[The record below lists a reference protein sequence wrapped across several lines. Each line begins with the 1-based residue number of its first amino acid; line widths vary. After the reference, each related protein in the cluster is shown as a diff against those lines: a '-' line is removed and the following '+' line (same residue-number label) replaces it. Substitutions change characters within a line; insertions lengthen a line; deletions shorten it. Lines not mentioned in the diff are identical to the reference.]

1 MIESIIQSIRHITGL
16 CGESHP
22 SILLSSIGMMSCL
35 IHYIRRLKR
44 KITLAISSSSLH
56 APHGS
61 EMEEAHYREKENFE
75 KLGPRDSPFPYL
87 PGRYEEEEKF

>member
-1 MIESIIQSIRHITGL
+1 MIESLIQSIRHITGL

-61 EMEEAHYREKENFE
+61 EMEEANYR
-75 KLGPRDSPFPYL
+75 
-87 PGRYEEEEKF
+87 EEEKF

>member
-1 MIESIIQSIRHITGL
+1 MIESTILSIQHITGL

-44 KITLAISSSSLH
+44 KITLAISNSSLY

-61 EMEEAHYREKENFE
+61 EMEEARYREEENFE
-75 KLGPRDSPFPYL
+75 KLGPRDFPFPYL
-87 PGRYEEEEKF
+87 PGRYREEEKF

>member
-1 MIESIIQSIRHITGL
+1 MIESIIHSIRHITGM

-22 SILLSSIGMMSCL
+22 SILLGSIGLMSCL

-44 KITLAISSSSLH
+44 KITIAISNSSLH

-61 EMEEAHYREKENFE
+61 EMEETHYTEEENFE
-75 KLGPRDSPFPYL
+75 KLGPRDFSFPYL
-87 PGRYEEEEKF
+87 PGRYEEKSK

>member
-22 SILLSSIGMMSCL
+22 SILLSSIGLMSCL

-44 KITLAISSSSLH
+44 KITLAISNSSLY

-61 EMEEAHYREKENFE
+61 EMEEARYREEENFE
-75 KLGPRDSPFPYL
+75 KLGPRDFPFPYL
-87 PGRYEEEEKF
+87 PGRYVEKSK